1 MAPAA
6 AVVALPGVHAA
17 HLALRHAHDRLA
29 RRQQPHHRRHMQQP
43 RAHVARHQLLHT
55 QPGRVRSGHTR
66 LVRLGGHGEQRER
79 VLGARLLLLQ
89 AQLVHAD
96 GEHCGGRVDAGR
108 DRVRPLRG
116 RHASNAHS
124 LEQAA
129 HRRLHYFHLACE
141 LDHLVAQ
148 LRLSPLHRAPLVR
161 LCRGLLRRSR
171 LAHRACRG
179 RARLCACHSA
189 RQAHLLYDGECHHV
203 LLAHARHGPHLLDHD
218 MQAETGGDDRRGGL
232 LRQANS
238 IQEAQKGTHFSQ
250 INSLMNNQA

>member
-96 GEHCGGRVDAGR
+96 GEHCGERVDTGR
-108 DRVRPLRG
+108 NRVRPLRG

-124 LEQAA
+124 LEQAP
-129 HRRLHYFHLACE
+129 HRRLHPLHLARE
-141 LDHLVAQ
+141 LDHRVAQ
-148 LRLSPLHRAPLVR
+148 LPFSPVHRATLVG
-161 LCRGLLRRSR
+161 LCGDLLRRLR
-171 LAHRACRG
+171 MAHRAR
-179 RARLCACHSA
+179 
-189 RQAHLLYDGECHHV
+189 
-203 LLAHARHGPHLLDHD
+203 P
-218 MQAETGGDDRRGGL
+218 
-232 LRQANS
+232 
-238 IQEAQKGTHFSQ
+238 
-250 INSLMNNQA
+250 